1 VSERDDEF
9 KYCGRTMSIFTKIWK
24 KFLHV
29 LAIVPILATASIF
42 SVAVPSYLFSLIFTR
57 DTTLYIL
64 EIIICLL
71 LTGFYFKFLTK
82 CNYSKFSF
90 FPYFLISILTL
101 IIFFISKY
109 KLVIIFQ
116 FALILTYAIV
126 YINRFQRFRCFLS
139 KSIEVLAFM
148 NIYDGIFSGIFIY
161 FLYHL
166 DLVNSVLNDLM
177 KSYKIN
183 GNQMSDWISILLI
196 LIVPVILAI
205 IKALVSIKIFKQK
218 NDICVPKGRTLW
230 NAYASMILSSFVWYI
245 IYLYY
250 FFSRTIDF
258 HSDLIVDIVV
268 LNSYMA
274 LYLIC
279 WRIVYNQIW
288 HGIKE
293 VKDVIA
299 SWVTGIVCLLLLA
312 LFNQVESELIN
323 ALTWF
328 LPILI
333 PSLIGEI
340 NSQFDPKKYKK
351 KPIRTD
357 KMDRHLYKIQ
367 LYSFLTLLML
377 SIIPKLIEIITGLK
391 IKVELANLLNFPDNW
406 MSGFY
411 ASTIIVLF
419 CFILSLIFGSG
430 MIWLLKYFYLEPS
443 KSYYK
448 FEKNKRKF

>member
-1 VSERDDEF
+1 
-9 KYCGRTMSIFTKIWK
+9 M
-24 KFLHV
+24 
-29 LAIVPILATASIF
+29 
-42 SVAVPSYLFSLIFTR
+42 
-57 DTTLYIL
+57 
-64 EIIICLL
+64 
-71 LTGFYFKFLTK
+71 
-82 CNYSKFSF
+82 
-90 FPYFLISILTL
+90 ISILTS
-101 IIFFISKY
+101 IIFFVSKY

-116 FALILTYAIV
+116 FALILTHAII
-126 YINRFQRFRCFLS
+126 YINRFHRFRSFLS

-166 DLVNSVLNDLM
+166 NLVNSTLNDLM

-183 GNQMSDWISILLI
+183 ENQMSDWISILLI

-205 IKALVSIKIFKQK
+205 IKALVSIKIFKQR
-218 NDICVPKGRTLW
+218 NNIFVPKGKTLW

-258 HSDLIVDIVV
+258 HADLIVDIVV

-279 WRIVYNQIW
+279 WRIVYNQIG
-288 HGIKE
+288 HDIKE

-299 SWVTGIVCLLLLA
+299 SWVTGIICLLLLA

-340 NSQFDPKKYKK
+340 NSQFYPKKYKK

-357 KMDRHLYKIQ
+357 KMDRHLYKLQ
-367 LYSFLTLLML
+367 LYSFLTLLIL
-377 SIIPKLIEIITGLK
+377 TIIPKLIEIITGLK
-391 IKVELANLLNFPDNW
+391 IKVELANLLNLPDNW

>member
-1 VSERDDEF
+1 MMNF
-9 KYCGRTMSIFTKIWK
+9 KCYGRTMSILTKIWK
-24 KFLHV
+24 IFLHI

-42 SVAVPSYLFSLIFTR
+42 SVAVPPFLFSSIFTK

-90 FPYFLISILTL
+90 FSYFLISILTL

-116 FALILTYAIV
+116 FALILTYAII
-126 YINRFQRFRCFLS
+126 YINRFHRFRSFLS

-166 DLVNSVLNDLM
+166 DLVNSTLNDLM
-177 KSYKIN
+177 KSCKIN
-183 GNQMSDWISILLI
+183 ENQMSDWISILLI

-218 NDICVPKGRTLW
+218 NSIFVPKGRTLW

-250 FFSRTIDF
+250 FFSRTINF
-258 HSDLIVDIVV
+258 HADLIVDIVV

-279 WRIVYNQIW
+279 WRIVYNQIG

-299 SWVTGIVCLLLLA
+299 SWVTGIICLLLLA

-340 NSQFDPKKYKK
+340 NSQFDLKKYKK

-391 IKVELANLLNFPDNW
+391 IKVELANLLNLPDNW

>member
-1 VSERDDEF
+1 
-9 KYCGRTMSIFTKIWK
+9 MSIFTKIWK

-42 SVAVPSYLFSLIFTR
+42 SVAVPSFLFSLIFTR

-90 FPYFLISILTL
+90 FSYFLISILTS
-101 IIFFISKY
+101 IIFFVSKY

-116 FALILTYAIV
+116 FALILTHAII
-126 YINRFQRFRCFLS
+126 YINRFHRFRSFLS

-166 DLVNSVLNDLM
+166 NLVNSTLNDLM

-183 GNQMSDWISILLI
+183 ENQMSDWISILLI

-205 IKALVSIKIFKQK
+205 IKALVSIKIFKQR
-218 NDICVPKGRTLW
+218 NNIFVPKGKTLW

-258 HSDLIVDIVV
+258 HADLIVDIVV

-279 WRIVYNQIW
+279 WRIVYKQIG

-299 SWVTGIVCLLLLA
+299 SWVIGIICLLLLA

-367 LYSFLTLLML
+367 LYSFLTLLIL

-391 IKVELANLLNFPDNW
+391 IKVELANLLNLPDNW